1 MHRPFTE
8 KERLGGGIVGQREEK
23 GGRTKSGGGGGGG
36 GGRWRGGRPV
46 PAAIVFVII
55 KNAIRNCKLEN
66 GRERACRPVVVYG
79 LFIDFYAPK
88 LMTDPRFRGVAV

>member
-23 GGRTKSGGGGGGG
+23 GGRTKSGGGG